1 MKKSGRNKS
10 ARRIDRFQEGPARLG
25 LRRLAAVRVASVA
38 RPVPLGFV
46 LRRRL
51 DFLPRVVDVDV
62 FVLVPPFLRP
72 AAALLA

>member
-1 MKKSGRNKS
+1 LPPFALPPSR
-10 ARRIDRFQEGPARLG
+10 DRL
-25 LRRLAAVRVASVA
+25 
-38 RPVPLGFV
+38 PLGFV

-72 AAALLA
+72 AAPLLA